1 MRFEIFNKIEELEQL
16 MFKGYNLWIF
26 RGYVAID
33 KRGAEKIIDEIYATL
48 PEDIKKAREFLKNN
62 NQTVESHKSS
72 GMYDTLKFLEELLD
86 KNTFFSS
93 YTLVDK
99 KELEQIKEQLKEA
112 VPEEIYKAERIDR

>member
-1 MRFEIFNKIEELEQL
+1 